1 MFRLNRIT
9 RENYRDALTLTT
21 DSEGKLLLQEEW
33 LPSLAYSLVQSQFEK
48 EWDVALIECEQLPIG
63 YVMYGKWPEKDRYVL
78 RRFAIDRRYQNRGV
92 GQKVMPLIISRIQ
105 ALYDVEDV
113 YALVDRDNARAVHIL
128 KKFGFEDTCEVIA
141 GEDVY
146 LLKGHF

>member
-21 DSEGKLLLQEEW
+21 DLEGKLLLQEEW

-92 GQKVMPLIISRIQ
+92 GQKVLPLIISRIQ

-113 YALVDRDNARAVHIL
+113 HIL
-128 KKFGFEDTCEVIA
+128 KKFGFADTCEVID